1 MKLDEAK
8 QILKDNGFITEALST
23 SEDVEFA
30 KKLKDT
36 FKKGMPDGCL
46 VKSVFAA
53 NGEAIINFAGYPRFQ
68 KLEVKWNYDAD
79 DYDEDKEFFVFIDGE
94 AVLDGYADTAE
105 DLTRQIRKF
114 FAGSYWFVRRTHG

>member
-1 MKLDEAK
+1 MKLNEAK
-8 QILKDNGFITEALST
+8 KILKDNGFITEALST
-23 SEDVEFA
+23 SKDVEFA

-68 KLEVKWNYDAD
+68 KLKVKWNYDVD
-79 DYDEDKEFFVFIDGE
+79 DYDEDKEFFVFIDDE
-94 AVLDGYADTAE
+94 AVLDGYADTAK
-105 DLTRQIRKF
+105 DLTQQIRDF
-114 FAGSYWFVRRTHG
+114 FAGSNWFYRRTHG